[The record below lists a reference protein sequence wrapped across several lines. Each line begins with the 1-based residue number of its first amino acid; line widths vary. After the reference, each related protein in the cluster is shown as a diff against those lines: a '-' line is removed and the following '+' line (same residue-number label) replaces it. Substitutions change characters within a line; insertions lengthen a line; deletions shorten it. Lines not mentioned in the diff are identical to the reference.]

1 MPNAVNRAWTM
12 ASRPIGEPAAENFS
26 IAESPIPEVKHGDVL
41 IRTLYLSLDPYM
53 RGRMRGGPSY
63 AATLEVGDVM
73 TGEVVARVEQSESPL
88 FEVGDIV
95 RSNIGWQEWAV
106 LSAHSVTMVDTDL
119 GPIST
124 AIGVLGMPGM
134 TAYFGLLE
142 VLKPR
147 AGDTLV
153 VSAASGAVGAVVGQI
168 GKINGCFV
176 IGVAGSD
183 EKCSYI
189 IDELGFDAAINYKT
203 KNVSAEIARLSPNGV
218 DIYFDNVGGPVTD
231 AVWDNLALKS
241 RVAICGQISQYNAAE
256 PPQGPRNLAALIKTR
271 TTVEGFLVYDFELQ
285 HEIARERIANWIK
298 NGYIKY
304 KEDVIDGFDNAPEA
318 FIGLLN
324 GKNFGKLLIKVA
336 DQPL

>member
-1 MPNAVNRAWTM
+1 
-12 ASRPIGEPAAENFS
+12 
-26 IAESPIPEVKHGDVL
+26 
-41 IRTLYLSLDPYM
+41 
-53 RGRMRGGPSY
+53 
-63 AATLEVGDVM
+63 
-73 TGEVVARVEQSESPL
+73 
-88 FEVGDIV
+88 
-95 RSNIGWQEWAV
+95 
-106 LSAHSVTMVDTDL
+106 
-119 GPIST
+119 
-124 AIGVLGMPGM
+124 
-134 TAYFGLLE
+134 
-142 VLKPR
+142 
-147 AGDTLV
+147 